1 MHKLRLTAA
10 QLSVN
15 RSRDWRLAL
24 PDSDK
29 QTPVKATQ
37 VEHTIKHAQ
46 THMDKCTVSRVA
58 S

>member
-1 MHKLRLTAA
+1 MHKLHLTAA

-37 VEHTIKHAQ
+37 VEHTIKL
-46 THMDKCTVSRVA
+46 TT
-58 S
+58 